1 MSSCPRDDT
10 SSVQATH
17 RAHRHR
23 RGHRAD
29 DSGFT
34 LIEVMVSMLVL
45 TIGLVGIAAMLA
57 LTTQMH
63 IGARENA
70 RSTRLAQDK
79 FDELMKLNFASDPRV
94 AVGGD
99 LTSNVANYSDTPTAG
114 VTLRWVVEAGP
125 TDDTRSLT
133 VRVLNEASQQYRQ
146 TDLSTIIRQW

>member
-17 RAHRHR
+17 

-99 LTSNVANYSDTPTAG
+99 LTSNVANYSDTPTTG

-125 TDDTRSLT
+125 TDDTRSVT

>member
-1 MSSCPRDDT
+1 
-10 SSVQATH
+10 
-17 RAHRHR
+17 
-23 RGHRAD
+23 
-29 DSGFT
+29 
-34 LIEVMVSMLVL
+34 MLVL

-99 LTSNVANYSDTPTAG
+99 LTSNVANYSDTPTTG

-125 TDDTRSLT
+125 TDDTRSVT